1 MRISDWSSDVCS
13 SDLLDGQANAM
24 ARHLRDGGVA
34 CGDRVAVML
43 ANRVELI
50 LAVNAISKLGAA
62 AVMLSPAWKAVEVGH
77 ALSLTAPVHAVA
89 DGAAA
94 ARLGESLGAAHVT
107 DLDDEAALARA
118 LDGDRSPLDV
128 SGPSER
134 DESVLVFS
142 AGTTGLPKAVRHTH
156 ASMGHATQHWVDAL
170 GLGPDDRFQVATP
183 PSHILGLL
191 NLFAAD

>member
-50 LAVNAISKLGAA
+50 VAVNAISKLGAA

-77 ALSLTAPVHAVA
+77 ALSLTAPVPAVA
-89 DGAAA
+89 DGAPAA
-94 ARLGESLGAAHVT
+94 LLGESLGAAQ
-107 DLDDEAALARA
+107 ARQ
-118 LDGDRSPLDV
+118 G
-128 SGPSER
+128 G
-134 DESVLVFS
+134 
-142 AGTTGLPKAVRHTH
+142 G
-156 ASMGHATQHWVDAL
+156 
-170 GLGPDDRFQVATP
+170 
-183 PSHILGLL
+183 
-191 NLFAAD
+191 